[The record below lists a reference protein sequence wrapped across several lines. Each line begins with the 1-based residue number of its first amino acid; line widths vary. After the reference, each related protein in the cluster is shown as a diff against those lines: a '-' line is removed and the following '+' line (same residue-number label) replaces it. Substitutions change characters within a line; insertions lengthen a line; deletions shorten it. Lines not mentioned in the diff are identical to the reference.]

1 VIVGVDRSDGHKV
14 ASLRTDT
21 TGYGS
26 VEAFGSWWLP
36 TKGGVARYRP
46 SDLDRRR

>member
-1 VIVGVDRSDGHKV
+1 MARLAIVGVDRSDGQRV
-14 ASLRTDT
+14 ARLRTDT

-36 TKGGVARYRP
+36 TNGGVA
-46 SDLDRRR
+46 